1 MEKIMALDKWHLV
14 TDKVTQQDIKDEL
27 ERKIVV
33 QEKISTWS
41 LSMSL
46 RVSKAFENF
55 LNQKTKGRNKMML

>member
-33 QEKISTWS
+33 QEKIST
-41 LSMSL
+41 
-46 RVSKAFENF
+46 
-55 LNQKTKGRNKMML
+55 

>member
-46 RVSKAFENF
+46 RVSKAFANF
-55 LNQKTKGRNKMML
+55 LNPKTKGRNKMML